1 MPVSS
6 LAYERWT
13 GRWSRLFVPMV
24 IAAAGVERGDRVLD
38 VSTGTGE
45 AALVALRVVSRSG
58 LVIGL
63 DVAPEMVAAARGRL
77 ADRRFQPIVADG
89 QALPFPDASFDAVI
103 CQLGLQFFPDP
114 TAGLAEFHRV
124 LRQRGAAAVCVIST
138 ADKAPMWG
146 AIAEELARVLPAQ
159 RAVLELP
166 FSLSDPTRLSARFTE
181 AGFSEVAVERVVR
194 QDTVGS
200 VASYWAALE
209 EGVGAIPQIYRMLG
223 DADRHTV
230 RQRVQTRLVQAA
242 HGDSLSMNVEML
254 IACGRA

>member
-1 MPVSS
+1 
-6 LAYERWT
+6 
-13 GRWSRLFVPMV
+13 MV

-45 AALVALRVVSRSG
+45 AAVVALRVVSRPG

-114 TAGLAEFHRV
+114 TAGLAEFRRV

-146 AIAEELARVLPAQ
+146 AIAEELARILPSH

-166 FSLSDPTRLSARFTE
+166 FSLSDPARLSARFAE
-181 AGFSEVAVERVVR
+181 AGFSDVAVERVVR
-194 QDTVGS
+194 QDTVES

-209 EGVGAIPQIYRMLG
+209 DGVGAIPQIYGMLG

-230 RQRVQTRLVQAA
+230 RQRVHVRLAQLA
-242 HGDSLSMNVEML
+242 HDDALPMNVEML
-254 IACGRA
+254 IASGRA

>member
-1 MPVSS
+1 
-6 LAYERWT
+6 
-13 GRWSRLFVPMV
+13 MV

-45 AALVALRVVSRSG
+45 AAEVALRIVSRSG
-58 LVIGL
+58 LVVGL
-63 DVAPEMVAAARGRL
+63 DVAPEMVTAARGRL
-77 ADRRFQPIVADG
+77 ADRRFQPVVADG

-114 TAGLAEFHRV
+114 AAGLAEFRRV
-124 LRQRGAAAVCVIST
+124 LRRRGAAAVCVIST

-181 AGFSEVAVERVVR
+181 AGFSEVAVERVVG
-194 QDTVGS
+194 QDTVES

-209 EGVGAIPQIYRMLG
+209 DGVGAIPQIYRMLG

-230 RQRVQTRLVQAA
+230 RQRVQARLAQVA
-242 HGDSLSMNVEML
+242 HDDSLSMNVEML